1 MSQPELLSSLAC
13 CRSQPAEKA
22 GVGYRWAT
30 PALRVSP
37 SPSPPART
45 RMAAIMSSLSC
56 CSQCP
61 LLTSRPQ
68 SQLSQPDKV
77 SVRVSQFRPADCQ
90 WRQEL
95 SHSPSW
101 SCYTDFP
108 EVGLAL
114 LLIQHRLGLSTIY
127 IIDLLMTSALLD
139 LVDMVVVVVVV
150 ASNSSN

>member
-1 MSQPELLSSLAC
+1 M
-13 CRSQPAEKA
+13 
-22 GVGYRWAT
+22 
-30 PALRVSP
+30 
-37 SPSPPART
+37 
-45 RMAAIMSSLSC
+45 
-56 CSQCP
+56 
-61 LLTSRPQ
+61 
-68 SQLSQPDKV
+68 
-77 SVRVSQFRPADCQ
+77 RVSQFRPADGQ

-95 SHSPSW
+95 SHSPTW

-139 LVDMVVVVVVV
+139 LVDVLVVVVV